1 MSLFMAHRELQT
13 ITLERWNGVPSR
25 NVKAMVT
32 GMTSAFVDNYVPA
45 SLAAHLTFASYECP
59 TDLPVIALMCV

>member
-1 MSLFMAHRELQT
+1 MAHRELQA

-32 GMTSAFVDNYVPA
+32 GMTSASVDNYVPA
-45 SLAAHLTFASYECP
+45 SFAANLTFGGYERL
-59 TDLPVIALMCV
+59 TDPSVTALM